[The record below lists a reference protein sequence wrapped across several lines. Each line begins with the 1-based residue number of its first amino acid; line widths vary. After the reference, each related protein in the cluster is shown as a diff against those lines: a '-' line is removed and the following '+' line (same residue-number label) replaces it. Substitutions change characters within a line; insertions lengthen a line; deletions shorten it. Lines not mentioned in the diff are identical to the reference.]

1 MLTPRNILLAA
12 LVLAVLLGVVYMLDP
27 TFGGLLPRK
36 LERFMN
42 GGNGAIAGASGSAA
56 TSGSASA
63 AASVNGELAG
73 SFVQPGSQMAAAI
86 KGNHHV
92 LASIAEGNESEN
104 GNNGNNGNNGSNNGN
119 NGSNNEEG
127 FQNLSPSPM
136 PFPDAEKPAN
146 CYPKNQLA
154 PQELLP
160 SDPNS
165 KWAQVNPMG
174 AGDIAG
180 KNFLN
185 AGALIGVNTV
195 GQSLRNASWDL
206 RSEPPNP
213 QQQVSPWL
221 QTTISPDLQRRPLEI
236 A

>member
-1 MLTPRNILLAA
+1 M
-12 LVLAVLLGVVYMLDP
+12 AVLIVVIALGVFYMLDP
-27 TFGGLLPRK
+27 TFAGLLGRK
-36 LERFMN
+36 HEGFYADVINTNAASSMN
-42 GGNGAIAGASGSAA
+42 GQAANMFPTAGAVDAA
-56 TSGSASA
+56 MVGGNPNVVPA
-63 AASVNGELAG
+63 ANVSPSTPVVET
-73 SFVQPGSQMAAAI
+73 F
-86 KGNHHV
+86 
-92 LASIAEGNESEN
+92 EN
-104 GNNGNNGNNGSNNGN
+104 
-119 NGSNNEEG
+119 
-127 FQNLSPSPM
+127 PSPM
-136 PFPDAEKPAN
+136 PFAAAEKPAN

-213 QQQVSPWL
+213 QVAVSPWM
-221 QTTISPDLQRRPLEI
+221 QSTIEPDINRRVMEI

>member
-1 MLTPRNILLAA
+1 MLTPRNILLAI

-27 TFGGLLPRK
+27 TFGGLLKRSM
-36 LERFMN
+36 ERFENPLQMGGMNVTSGTETAPASMN
-42 GGNGAIAGASGSAA
+42 GMLGGSYQNGGFDESVVENNPHNQSGGTVDSP
-56 TSGSASA
+56 TDLVPPMLVGGS
-63 AASVNGELAG
+63 
-73 SFVQPGSQMAAAI
+73 
-86 KGNHHV
+86 
-92 LASIAEGNESEN
+92 
-104 GNNGNNGNNGSNNGN
+104 SNNN
-119 NGSNNEEG
+119 ITEG
-127 FQNLSPSPM
+127 FQNLAPSPM

>member
-1 MLTPRNILLAA
+1 MAMPRNILLAV
-12 LVLAVLLGVVYMLDP
+12 LVAAIAVGVFYMLDP
-27 TFGGLLPRK
+27 TFGGLLRRK
-36 LERFMN
+36 HEGFAN
-42 GGNGAIAGASGSAA
+42 GDVTYSN
-56 TSGSASA
+56 A
-63 AASVNGELAG
+63 AASMNGEQAGNYNNAGNIDEARVNG
-73 SFVQPGSQMAAAI
+73 
-86 KGNHHV
+86 
-92 LASIAEGNESEN
+92 NEHNASEN
-104 GNNGNNGNNGSNNGN
+104 GMTVSPMTPNAGNNAT
-119 NGSNNEEG
+119 EG
-127 FQNLSPSPM
+127 FENLSPSPM
-136 PFPDAEKPAN
+136 PFAGAEKPAN

-195 GQSLRNASWDL
+195 GQSLRNSSWDL

-213 QQQVSPWL
+213 QVAVSPWM
-221 QTTISPDLQRRPLEI
+221 QSTIEPELARRPLEI

>member
-1 MLTPRNILLAA
+1 MESRNILLA
-12 LVLAVLLGVVYMLDP
+12 VLIVVIALGVFYMLDP
-27 TFGGLLPRK
+27 TFAGLLGRK
-36 LERFMN
+36 YEGFY
-42 GGNGAIAGASGSAA
+42 AEAPEVIKSK
-56 TSGSASA
+56 A
-63 AASVNGELAG
+63 AASMAGEPAG
-73 SFVQPGSQMAAAI
+73 PFANPGSMDANAVAHSAAVAAPA
-86 KGNHHV
+86 NV
-92 LASIAEGNESEN
+92 SPSTPAT
-104 GNNGNNGNNGSNNGN
+104 
-119 NGSNNEEG
+119 EG
-127 FQNLSPSPM
+127 FENPSPM
-136 PFPDAEKPAN
+136 PFAAAEKPAN

-213 QQQVSPWL
+213 QVAVSPWM
-221 QTTISPDLQRRPLEI
+221 QSTIEPDINRRVMEI

>member
-1 MLTPRNILLAA
+1 MTTNQQTASPKKNTHKGIRETMSSRTPLL
-12 LVLAVLLGVVYMLDP
+12 VGLAVLVALGLVFVLDP
-27 TFGGLLPRK
+27 TLGGLLKRK
-36 LERFMN
+36 HHREGFEN
-42 GGNGAIAGASGSAA
+42 SGNVVN
-56 TSGSASA
+56 TSGPQSMTGTPANA
-63 AASVNGELAG
+63 FPNPGPVDLARIMNATQNATPRG
-73 SFVQPGSQMAAAI
+73 TTVSPDTPPAV
-86 KGNHHV
+86 K
-92 LASIAEGNESEN
+92 
-104 GNNGNNGNNGSNNGN
+104 
-119 NGSNNEEG
+119 EG
-127 FQNLSPSPM
+127 FQDAPSPM
-136 PFPDAEKPAN
+136 PFAAASTPSN

-160 SDPNS
+160 NDPNS

-195 GQSLRNASWDL
+195 GQSLRNARWDL

-213 QQQVSPWL
+213 QVSVSPWL
-221 QTTISPDLQRRPLEI
+221 NSTIEPDVNRRVLEI

>member
-1 MLTPRNILLAA
+1 MLNKRNMVLAA
-12 LVLAVLLGVVYMLDP
+12 LVLVLLVGVAYMIDNTL
-27 TFGGLLPRK
+27 FGLLKRREGFENAAHGAVVATHAAPS
-36 LERFMN
+36 MN
-42 GGNGAIAGASGSAA
+42 GEPAGAFQNGADDRKKVMENPNMVAGGSPSPM
-56 TSGSASA
+56 T
-63 AASVNGELAG
+63 
-73 SFVQPGSQMAAAI
+73 PG
-86 KGNHHV
+86 
-92 LASIAEGNESEN
+92 AEVT
-104 GNNGNNGNNGSNNGN
+104 
-119 NGSNNEEG
+119 EG
-127 FQNLSPSPM
+127 FETLSPSPM
-136 PFPDAEKPAN
+136 PFAAAEKPAN

-165 KWAQVNPMG
+165 KWAQVNPQS

-206 RSEPPNP
+206 RAEPPNP
-213 QQQVSPWL
+213 QIQVSPFM
-221 QTTISPDLQRRPLEI
+221 QSTISHDLSRRPLEI

>member
-1 MLTPRNILLAA
+1 MMKVWTNERVQKKILHSQIDRDMALARNLT
-12 LVLAVLLGVVYMLDP
+12 LAVLVVAIALGVFYMIDP
-27 TFGGLLPRK
+27 TLYGLLRSKRYEGFANSDVTFSNAPAS
-36 LERFMN
+36 MN
-42 GGNGAIAGASGSAA
+42 GEQAGGYANAGNMDAETIMANAHNNSADGETVSPMTPNSA
-56 TSGSASA
+56 T
-63 AASVNGELAG
+63 
-73 SFVQPGSQMAAAI
+73 
-86 KGNHHV
+86 
-92 LASIAEGNESEN
+92 
-104 GNNGNNGNNGSNNGN
+104 
-119 NGSNNEEG
+119 EG

-136 PFPDAEKPAN
+136 PFAGAERPGN

-160 SDPNS
+160 NDPNS
-165 KWAQVNPMG
+165 KWAQVNPMA

-195 GQSLRNASWDL
+195 GQSLRNSSWDL

-213 QQQVSPWL
+213 QVAVSPWL
-221 QTTISPDLQRRPLEI
+221 QSTIEPELSRRPLEI

>member
-1 MLTPRNILLAA
+1 MESSRNILLA
-12 LVLAVLLGVVYMLDP
+12 VLIVVIALGVFYMLDP
-27 TFGGLLPRK
+27 TLAGLLARK
-36 LERFMN
+36 QEGFYSDVIQTNAPPSMN
-42 GGNGAIAGASGSAA
+42 GAPANMFANPGQMDAAMIGGAPNAIAEMNVSPS
-56 TSGSASA
+56 TTN
-63 AASVNGELAG
+63 VT
-73 SFVQPGSQMAAAI
+73 
-86 KGNHHV
+86 
-92 LASIAEGNESEN
+92 
-104 GNNGNNGNNGSNNGN
+104 
-119 NGSNNEEG
+119 EG
-127 FQNLSPSPM
+127 FENPSPM
-136 PFPDAEKPAN
+136 PFAAAEKPAN

-160 SDPNS
+160 NDPNS

-213 QQQVSPWL
+213 QVAVSPWM
-221 QTTISPDLQRRPLEI
+221 QSTIEPDTNRRVMEI

>member
-1 MLTPRNILLAA
+1 MDTSRNV
-12 LVLAVLLGVVYMLDP
+12 VLAVLAVLIALGLFYIVDP
-27 TFGGLLPRK
+27 TFGGLLKAKHDGFYGGANNDSDILYPSAPPSMGGERVEMFSNPNDDENDVKNNSYNATPR
-36 LERFMN
+36 
-42 GGNGAIAGASGSAA
+42 G
-56 TSGSASA
+56 TT
-63 AASVNGELAG
+63 
-73 SFVQPGSQMAAAI
+73 
-86 KGNHHV
+86 
-92 LASIAEGNESEN
+92 ESPM
-104 GNNGNNGNNGSNNGN
+104 S
-119 NGSNNEEG
+119 EG
-127 FQNLSPSPM
+127 FENLSPAPM
-136 PFPDAEKPAN
+136 PFQSAEKPAN

-160 SDPNS
+160 NDPNS

-213 QQQVSPWL
+213 QVQVSPW
-221 QTTISPDLQRRPLEI
+221 QNSTIEPDTNRRVLEI